1 MKPLFVTV
9 EFNGNGKTVYK
20 DEVKS
25 GHPQFWRYY
34 QISNSGVCLRMLFM
48 IYIYIYICT
57 DNSMKYT
64 DEDLYSLRQ
73 VQER

>member
-48 IYIYIYICT
+48 IYIYIYVRIT
-57 DNSMKYT
+57 
-64 DEDLYSLRQ
+64 
-73 VQER
+73 V